1 VESLIIQRL
10 VRKPQLWLSS
20 KGGSLREQVLRGG
33 TWVVMGDA
41 LAQGSGF
48 IRTVVLGHL
57 IGPGDFGLLGIA
69 LLVQQWLEC
78 FTETG
83 VSAALIQ
90 KKGDIAPY
98 LDTAWTIQVMRGLVV
113 GILVL
118 LLAGPAGHLFDS
130 PQAPAAIR
138 CMAVTTLLWGL
149 VNPGVVY
156 LRRELRFAAD
166 VRWRLCS
173 VVVNL
178 VVAVA
183 AGFWLRNAWALI
195 LAIVAGRL
203 ADCVTSYYFHPFRPR
218 LRFSFSAARTLLGFG
233 RWITVSNVLGYI
245 ELQFDSIAIGKL
257 LGTVQL
263 GFYQI
268 AGQFTAPLARLGTHV
283 NGILFPTLSSL
294 DENRDRRRVFLSTLA
309 AFGSVFVPVGAI
321 VCLVAHPL
329 VTIVMGSRWS
339 PASPVLEG
347 LVWATIAR
355 ALTNCT
361 SPLLLSAG
369 HPRRFAES
377 QIVKIVAIMAL
388 IYPSLRLYGIAGVAW
403 CVAGCSVLSLGIQL
417 FHAGRLAHATA
428 RELLRCFKGAAIGAL
443 PILAARLLAL
453 GRSLPA
459 TLILTALGLIGY
471 AYVLKGLARTVLF
484 GFASPLDEKPEST
497 LVEVETATR

>member
-1 VESLIIQRL
+1 MESLSIYQF

-20 KGGSLREQVLRGG
+20 TGGSLREQVLRSGA
-33 TWVVMGDA
+33 WVVMGDV
-41 LAQGSGF
+41 LAQASGF

-57 IGPGDFGLLGIA
+57 LGPGDFGLLGIA

-83 VSAALIQ
+83 ISAALIQ
-90 KKGDIAPY
+90 KKDDIAPY

-113 GILVL
+113 GSLVL

-130 PQAPAAIR
+130 PEAPAAIR
-138 CMAVTTLLWGL
+138 CMAATTLLWGL

-203 ADCVTSYYFHPFRPR
+203 ADCVASYYFHPFRPR
-218 LRFSFSAARTLLGFG
+218 FRFSFSDARTLLAFG
-233 RWITVSNVLGYI
+233 RWITVSHVLGYI

-257 LGTVQL
+257 LGTAQL

-268 AGQFTAPLARLGTHV
+268 AGQFTAPLTRLGTHV

-294 DENRDRRRVFLSTLA
+294 DETHDRRRVFLLTLT
-309 AFGSVFVPVGAI
+309 AFASVFVPVGAA
-321 VCLVAHPL
+321 VGLVAHPL

-339 PASPVLEG
+339 PASPALEG
-347 LVWATIAR
+347 LAWATIAR
-355 ALTNCT
+355 ALTNCI

-369 HPRRFAES
+369 QPRRVAES
-377 QIVKIVAIMAL
+377 QIVKIVAMMVL
-388 IYPSLRLYGIAGVAW
+388 MYPSLRLSGIAGVAW
-403 CVAGCSVLSLGIQL
+403 CVAGCSAVSAGIQL
-417 FHAGRLAHATA
+417 FHAGRLAHATSA
-428 RELLRCFKGAAIGAL
+428 EVLRCFKGAAIGAL
-443 PILAARLLAL
+443 PILAARLLVL
-453 GRSLPA
+453 NRSVVV
-459 TLILTALGLIGY
+459 TLILAAVGLVGY
-471 AYVLKGLARTVLF
+471 AHVLKGLARSILF
-484 GFASPLDEKPEST
+484 GFGATPGEKPRAT
-497 LVEVETATR
+497 CVEVETATP